1 MPTLCCRMSLTIEAI
16 PAFTDNYIWAVHD
29 DRDCVLVDPG
39 DAGPP
44 LRFLSRRGLT
54 LTGLLLTHHHAD
66 HVGGVDEILARHA
79 VPCWGPADSRMP
91 DATRTVCEGDRVV
104 IDRPGLSLEV
114 LETPGHTRSHI
125 VYHGDGMLFCG
136 DTLFSA
142 GCGRLFEGDARQMQT
157 SLDKLAAL
165 PDATR
170 VYCAHEYTEDNCRF
184 ALKVEPDN
192 ADLREHS
199 QRTTARR
206 ARGEITLP
214 TRLGDERRFNPFLR
228 TRRSGVIEAARSRE
242 PGLGREPCEVFRV
255 IRAWKD
261 GG

>member
-1 MPTLCCRMSLTIEAI
+1 MSLTIEAI

-39 DAGPP
+39 DASGPLEF
-44 LRFLSRRGLT
+44 LRRRGLA
-54 LTGLLLTHHHAD
+54 LSGLLLTHHHAD
-66 HVGGVDEILARHA
+66 HVGGVDEILARHPA
-79 VPCWGPADSRMP
+79 PAWGPDDPRMP
-91 DATRTVCEGDRVV
+91 EATRTVREGDRVE
-104 IDRPGLSLEV
+104 IERPGLSLAV

-125 VYHGDGMLFCG
+125 VFHGDGMLFCG

-142 GCGRLFEGDARQMQT
+142 GCGRLFEGDAHQMQA

-165 PDATR
+165 DDATR

-192 ADLREHS
+192 PDLREHS
-199 QRTTARR
+199 ERTSALR

-228 TRRSGVIEAARSRE
+228 TRSAGVVESARARE
-242 PGLGREPCEVFRV
+242 PGLRPAPGEVFRV

-261 GG
+261 AG